1 MSTCILVALVG
12 ETGQSARVRTRKG
25 SETLTIV
32 CRVEVT
38 ATIVCVK
45 CVVSIVK
52 IKGDYS
58 RYCNAEDRTLRYCT
72 HWSICIGLCRTME
85 YQVFSTRHLEATTG
99 MFTFFCA
106 VVCAVSVLSAFHTD
120 RCRL

>member
-1 MSTCILVALVG
+1 MRVLTTPDSVVTILFHDGCRSARLLRPTVRLVACCLCRRKGHLQSIRRHSAICPPVLVALVG
-12 ETGQSARVRTRKG
+12 ETGQSARVRTQKG

-58 RYCNAEDRTLRYCT
+58 R
-72 HWSICIGLCRTME
+72 
-85 YQVFSTRHLEATTG
+85 
-99 MFTFFCA
+99 
-106 VVCAVSVLSAFHTD
+106 
-120 RCRL
+120 

>member
-1 MSTCILVALVG
+1 LQSIRRHSAICPPVLVALVG
-12 ETGQSARVRTRKG
+12 ETGQSARVRTQKG
-25 SETLTIV
+25 SEMLTIV

-58 RYCNAEDRTLRYCT
+58 R
-72 HWSICIGLCRTME
+72 
-85 YQVFSTRHLEATTG
+85 
-99 MFTFFCA
+99 
-106 VVCAVSVLSAFHTD
+106 
-120 RCRL
+120 